1 MPTKRV
7 FVATQVSKKTKADFL
22 AAISADFN
30 GASDFFRRRINQK
43 CAVERADRDG
53 ASPEKGFIALTVS
66 VTPEQRAAL
75 LRQCEAEGVT
85 MSTWMRNEIKA
96 FLKKKK

>member
-53 ASPEKGFIALTVS
+53 APTEKGFIALTVS